1 MILCTFGANSE
12 IPIKFIMEQIKRTL
26 RDSAKARWT
35 MMFII
40 SFLMAANYYFYDALS
55 PLKEILTEH
64 LNFSS
69 GDYGIVTGFYAF
81 PNTFLLMAIIGGII
95 LDKLGIRPTGFMFA
109 VLMLIGAALTAYG
122 ASNYYSSGGI
132 GYEFMGS
139 FWKSYSPELKM
150 MSLGMLIFGL
160 GAETSIVVASKVL
173 VKWFKGYEI
182 ALAFAL
188 NLGIARIGT
197 ALAFNL
203 SPRLIFGDNWQFPI
217 WFAVMILL
225 IGFLGFLI
233 YIMYDVK
240 LDRQMK
246 SNIKLMDK
254 EDEFHIADIGR
265 LLTNKSFL
273 FITALC
279 VTFYAG
285 VFPFLKFA
293 PDLFYNKYGFSLQA
307 SGDIASLLPYGTVLF
322 TPIFGW
328 VVDKWG
334 KSATLMI
341 YGSLLLLIV
350 HLLFGLTRFDV
361 YLLMVLLGIAVSL
374 VPAAMWP
381 SVAKIVPTSRIGSA
395 YGTMFSLQNLGL
407 FAVPILAGVILDSTN
422 KYSDTYLKPTQV
434 KEVFAEN
441 YELQSSYYNND
452 KEPITDKDLRATV
465 YILTIPDKIEWQDKE
480 ENIIADTIQ
489 KYSKTVWSEYDST
502 QTNNKGKF
510 DIFFGKGNLLKLNMQ
525 YMNIPSGKYLMNIS
539 TEEEENEP
547 AVTIYK
553 GLLIFDRDSLDR
565 IPLEHNLSDEL
576 LNKIDETGF
585 DINIVVRD
593 TANNANITVL
603 KESHEVKIKNNKID
617 FKLGKGNIA
626 FANINYLN
634 SSKPNEV
641 YFIKVRTPL
650 DYTYTCLLF
659 ALFGIIGF
667 FFALLLKHND
677 RTSGYGLE
685 LPSNATEEEIQEKL
699 KKKE

>member
-1 MILCTFGANSE
+1 ML
-12 IPIKFIMEQIKRTL
+12 FIV
-26 RDSAKARWT
+26 
-35 MMFII
+35 

-109 VLMLIGAALTAYG
+109 VFMLIGAVLTAYG
-122 ASNYYSSGGI
+122 ASNYYSAGGI

-188 NLGIARIGT
+188 NLGIARVGT

-217 WFAVMILL
+217 WFAVMLLL

-233 YIMYDVK
+233 YMMYDVK

-254 EDEFHIADIGR
+254 EDEFHISDLGR

-322 TPIFGW
+322 TPLFGW

-341 YGSLLLLIV
+341 YGSLLLLTV
-350 HLLFGLTRFDV
+350 HLLFGLTHFDV

-422 KYSDTYLKPTQV
+422 KYSDTYLEPSQV
-434 KEVFAEN
+434 KEIVTQN

-452 KEPITDKDLRATV
+452 KEPIPENDLRATA
-465 YILTIPDKIEWQDKE
+465 YIITIPDSVVWKDKE
-480 ENIIADTIQ
+480 GKIIPDTINN
-489 KYSKTVWSEYDST
+489 YGSTIWSEYDST
-502 QTNNKGKF
+502 KTNNNGNF
-510 DIFFGKGNLLKLNMQ
+510 DIFLGKGNLLKIDMQ
-525 YMNIPSGKYLMNIS
+525 YMNIPSGKYLIHIAS
-539 TEEEENEP
+539 EEEKDNP
-547 AVTIYK
+547 SYTIYD
-553 GLLIFDRDSLDR
+553 GLLNFERDSLNR
-565 IPLEHNLSDEL
+565 IALDYKLSDDL
-576 LNKIDETGF
+576 INKIDETRF
-585 DINIVVRD
+585 DVDILVTD
-593 TANNANITVL
+593 TSDKKITTIL
-603 KESHEVKIKNNKID
+603 EETHEVKVENNEID
-617 FKLGKGNIA
+617 FKLGKGDVKY
-626 FANINYLN
+626 ANISYLEFN
-634 SSKPNEV
+634 KPDEL
-641 YFIKVRTPL
+641 YFMKVRTPL
-650 DYTYTCLLF
+650 NYTYTCLLF
-659 ALFGIIGF
+659 ALFGIFGF
-667 FFALLLKHND
+667 FFALLLKNND
-677 RTSGYGLE
+677 KTSGYGLE
-685 LPSNATEEEIQEKL
+685 LPSNATEEEIQEKM
-699 KKKE
+699 KMNE